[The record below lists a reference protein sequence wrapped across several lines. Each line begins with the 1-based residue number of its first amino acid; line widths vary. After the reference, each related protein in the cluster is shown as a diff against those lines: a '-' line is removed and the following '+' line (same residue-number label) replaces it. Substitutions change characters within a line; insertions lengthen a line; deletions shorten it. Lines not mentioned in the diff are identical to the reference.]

1 MPDGTSDA
9 VDAATLTG
17 PTAAWL
23 EARADELGVTEEEL
37 LARLVD
43 AFRTAEDSDA
53 DVSTAGTLDDID
65 DRLVEVEGEL
75 ADVEDE
81 FDEKIADV
89 RERVIQVKR
98 EADGKADRDHDHAD
112 LAEKTRAAAEA
123 VRQLESDHEA
133 LAEDVQTLSER
144 VDAGFENFEE
154 VLSYLRDETDDL
166 NRKVTKAAA
175 TVLSMRESVAA
186 LAGAEA
192 RRERVERLQ
201 TAANQAGVRV
211 ADCGECEQEVT
222 VSLLTEPSC
231 PFCSAAFED
240 VESNSGW
247 FGSHTL
253 VTGEPPAL
261 KAADSL
267 LDEDDESWLDDD
279 AALAEMV
286 EADGDD
292 ADGDAANETDLT
304 EAFEND

>member
-43 AFRTAEDSDA
+43 AFRTAENSDA
-53 DVSTAGTLDDID
+53 DAPTAAPLADVA
-65 DRLVEVEGEL
+65 DRL
-75 ADVEDE
+75 ADVEGDLADVEAE
-81 FDEKIADV
+81 FDEKIEDV

-98 EADGKADRDHDHAD
+98 ETDGKADRDHDHAD

-123 VRQLESDHEA
+123 TRRLEDDHEA
-133 LAEDVQTLSER
+133 LTEDVEALSER

-166 NRKVTKAAA
+166 NQKVTTVAA

-201 TAANQAGVRV
+201 TAANRAGVRV

-222 VSLLTEPSC
+222 VALLTEPSC

-240 VESNSGW
+240 VESKTGW

-253 VTGEPPAL
+253 VAGEPPAL

-286 EADGDD
+286 ETDD
-292 ADGDAANETDLT
+292 ADSDDDAANGADLT
-304 EAFEND
+304 ETFEND